1 MAEQLGLSATI
12 GLVLPKV
19 APETGQILSVI
30 KGNAKS
36 LREIILKDSRVRGGH
51 F

>member
-30 KGNAKS
+30 KDNAKS
-36 LREIILKDSRVRGGH
+36 LRTLRDLRSFSRIPE
-51 F
+51 